1 MGVPPACHVPRP
13 AILAKQGHPCTLC
26 ITSNCVIRRLPC
38 KGQLHPSTLY
48 MLGKSSISYHRKL
61 NAFYNETLNATMKLL
76 KQHRVPTT
84 KLLKSHAK
92 PMVLEA
98 LL

>member
-1 MGVPPACHVPRP
+1 MGMP
-13 AILAKQGHPCTLC
+13 C
-26 ITSNCVIRRLPC
+26 ITLSIFSRSEDIPAHCVSLVRRLPC